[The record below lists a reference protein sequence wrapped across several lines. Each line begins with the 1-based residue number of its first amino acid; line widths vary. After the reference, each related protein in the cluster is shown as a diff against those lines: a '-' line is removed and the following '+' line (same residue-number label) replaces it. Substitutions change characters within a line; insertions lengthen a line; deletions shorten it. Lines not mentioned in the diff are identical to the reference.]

1 MSVLIK
7 EKEHRLSG
15 RRKILHK
22 FMRSKRAGVLEL
34 EIVERKDVEEARTRT
49 VRQLVAGRETG
60 REARVGCLREV
71 IGELEERVQEMDE
84 EDARRGSGMIV
95 PLAL

>member
-1 MSVLIK
+1 MRTRIK

-22 FMRSKRAGVLEL
+22 FMRSKRSGVLEVD
-34 EIVERKDVEEARTRT
+34 IVETKDVEEARTRI
-49 VRQLVAGRETG
+49 VRQLVAG

-71 IGELEERVQEMDE
+71 TGELEERVREMDE
-84 EDARRGSGMIV
+84 EDARRGSGIIG
-95 PLAL
+95 PSTL

>member
-1 MSVLIK
+1 M
-7 EKEHRLSG
+7 
-15 RRKILHK
+15 
-22 FMRSKRAGVLEL
+22 
-34 EIVERKDVEEARTRT
+34 KDVDEARTRI
-49 VRQLVAGRETG
+49 VRQLVAG